1 MIAFLARSSPGSGLA
16 RYVTDNPGLT
26 MKYFRNVATGEMP
39 EVITAD
45 ACTDALPVCDTSIF
59 AAQQRVVIG

>member
-1 MIAFLARSSPGSGLA
+1 MVDLLARASPGSGLA

-45 ACTDALPVCDTSIF
+45 ACTDTLPVCDASSF
-59 AAQQRVVIG
+59 AAQQRVVVG